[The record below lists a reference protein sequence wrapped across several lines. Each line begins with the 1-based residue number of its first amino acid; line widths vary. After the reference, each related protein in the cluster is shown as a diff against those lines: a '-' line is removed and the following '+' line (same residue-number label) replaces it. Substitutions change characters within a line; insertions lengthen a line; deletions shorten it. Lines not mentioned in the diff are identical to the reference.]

1 MTATTP
7 TARDEMVAIVRVA
20 LAAFPGL
27 VVKYD
32 GVDSQDPPSANT
44 DWVRVSIQH
53 EDGGQASLS
62 GPVNG
67 VTRWGRTGFIFVQCF
82 ARQAPTDAAP
92 GDAIGIDKALIYACA
107 VRDAFQGRATDSG
120 VWFRNCNARE
130 VGPDKSWFQANA
142 SITFDYDEVK

>member
-1 MTATTP
+1 MSADTP
-7 TARDEMVAIVRVA
+7 TARDQMYAIAAQA

-32 GVDSQDPPSANT
+32 GVDSLDPPPSDQ
-44 DWVRVSIQH
+44 DWVRVGIQH

-67 VTRWGRTGFIFVQCF
+67 KVRWGRNGFIFAQCF
-82 ARQAPTDAAP
+82 AVQAPAVVAP
-92 GDAIGIDKALIYACA
+92 GQPVGIDKAMMYACA
-107 VRDAFQGRATDSG
+107 VRDAFQGRATDGG

-130 VGPDKSWFQANA
+130 VGPDKSWYQANA